1 MDGNKSEV
9 ARLRQQIE
17 LEYVAATRGLRDY
30 AYSARHDF
38 IETRMSNMGDCHRE
52 LIDLVGE
59 HEAIK
64 LIVEIIDQ
72 DYTGECS
79 L

>member
-1 MDGNKSEV
+1 MDRNKSEV

-17 LEYVAATRGLRDY
+17 REYIAATRGLQEY
-30 AYSARHDF
+30 ACSARHDF
-38 IETRMSNMGDCHRE
+38 IETRMSNMGACHQE

-64 LIVEIIDQ
+64 LIVEVIDQ
-72 DYTGECS
+72 DYPGECS
-79 L
+79 V